1 MYKQCN
7 QLNNQTTKQ
16 PDNKTT
22 RQQNNQTTLLLE
34 RHSEGKS
41 DALLIAGRQFE
52 IVHTAYILHV
62 ENLEDIMYAG
72 NELDVRLVFIHEVT
86 AFREYHEH
94 IASCI
99 LFEVWIILVGQ
110 GAPKRLYADI
120 LTPL

>member
-1 MYKQCN
+1 MYKHKT
-7 QLNNQTTKQ
+7 NNQTTV
-16 PDNKTT
+16 
-22 RQQNNQTTLLLE
+22 LLE

-62 ENLEDIMYAG
+62 ENLEDIMNAG